1 MNSTNKKPLLCDRK
15 EDLVAYLY
23 GEGNAAE
30 RVSFERH
37 LNECDDCGGELKA
50 FGRVRDD
57 LSAWQV
63 GFAPNTEFVPPK
75 SRMAAAREFMEM
87 FPVWARGLALTG
99 VAAAVVLMTLSV
111 FISGTITSSG
121 TGLST
126 EQVQEIVSKAVAD
139 ERAHIQQ
146 QYQAELASFKTQLIA
161 EHQAQMQLMTAEH
174 QVKLETVKAGLRA
187 EIKKANQRNG
197 SLRSFFAVEEDRSYP
212 WGDSR

>member
-1 MNSTNKKPLLCDRK
+1 
-15 EDLVAYLY
+15 
-23 GEGNAAE
+23 
-30 RVSFERH
+30 
-37 LNECDDCGGELKA
+37 
-50 FGRVRDD
+50 
-57 LSAWQV
+57 
-63 GFAPNTEFVPPK
+63 
-75 SRMAAAREFMEM
+75 MAAAREFMEM